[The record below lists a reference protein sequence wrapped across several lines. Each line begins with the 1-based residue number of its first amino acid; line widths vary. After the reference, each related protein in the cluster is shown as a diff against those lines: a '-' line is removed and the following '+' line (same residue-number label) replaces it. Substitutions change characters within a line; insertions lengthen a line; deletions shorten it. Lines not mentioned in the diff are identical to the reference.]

1 MIKVVAPA
9 QHHPTNR
16 SLADFHEYWGE
27 THGPLFAN
35 TANVRRYVQHLTL
48 PEAYGG
54 DLAPTF
60 DGVSMFWY
68 DELQTEFA
76 TATDRE
82 AAELIRAVLGTPTPG
97 AADLPEPPAH
107 EHREAALVRAVLKD
121 DAQLFDRSLS
131 WPMHNKRSYVA
142 AQEHVIL
149 GGQTA
154 PTMVKAIFIVSK
166 LPGLTLSEFL
176 ERWEH
181 VQGPLT
187 AQTPG
192 LRRYVQNHAIPAS
205 YASGRHTHDGWS
217 ELWFDDLDALR
228 DAVASRQW
236 RAVREGG
243 EMLFAAPIGVGV
255 ARERIQKDLDWS
267 YNDWGVGAM
276 DEEAIRLRLSEQ
288 GYAELAADPQAPS
301 RIEAAAAVE
310 ALAVWTD
317 EHIVTLDE
325 SHIDARPIR

>member
-16 SLADFHEYWGE
+16 SLAEFHNYWGE

-35 TANVRRYVQHLTL
+35 TSSVRRYVQHLTL
-48 PEAYGG
+48 PEAYGS
-54 DLAPTF
+54 DPAPTF

-68 DELQTEFA
+68 DEMRTEFA
-76 TATDRE
+76 ATDRE
-82 AAELIRAVLGTPTPG
+82 AAELIRAVLGTSTS
-97 AADLPEPPAH
+97 AEADLPEPPVQ
-107 EHREAALVRAVLKD
+107 EDRDSALVRAVLKD
-121 DAQLFDRSLS
+121 DCQLFDRSLG
-131 WPMHNKRSYVA
+131 WPMHGKRSFVA
-142 AQEHVIL
+142 AQERVIL
-149 GGQTA
+149 DGETA
-154 PTMVKAIFIVSK
+154 PAMVKAIFIVAK
-166 LPGLTLSEFL
+166 LPGLTPSEFF
-176 ERWEH
+176 ERWEE

-187 AQTPG
+187 ARMPG

-205 YASGRHTHDGWS
+205 YVGGRHTHDGWS

-228 DAVASRQW
+228 AAVASPQW

-276 DEEAIRLRLSEQ
+276 GEEAIRRRLAEQ
-288 GYAELAADPQAPS
+288 GYAELAADPRTPAK
-301 RIEAAAAVE
+301 IKAAAAGE
-310 ALAVWTD
+310 ALAVWTG
-317 EHIVTLDE
+317 EHLVTVDE
-325 SHIDARPIR
+325 SHIDVRPGR